1 MSRFSAAATLLAAL
15 TVAPFT
21 AAGAQSGQA
30 AKTAGERDP
39 GDPHAAVP
47 AARYRSA
54 FERYRPNAET
64 EVGAWRAI
72 NDTVGRIGGWRV
84 YGREAIPDAPP
95 GDAPAAAKRDG
106 DSGAA
111 PRPTHDHRRQAR

>member
-21 AAGAQSGQA
+21 AVGAQDVQP
-30 AKTAGERDP
+30 AKTAGVRDP
-39 GDPHAAVP
+39 GDPNAAVP

-54 FERYRPNAET
+54 FERYRPNAEA
-64 EVGAWRAI
+64 EVGTWRAI

-84 YGREAIPDAPP
+84 YGREAIADAEAR
-95 GDAPAAAKRDG
+95 DAPAASKRNG
-106 DSGAA
+106 DAGPA
-111 PRPTHDHRRQAR
+111 PQPAHDHKHQAR